1 MADNI
6 PTLHCAKLFLT
17 YPAKIAQYGATTDGK
32 SMQGQAQDEMNF
44 SMLLHGIKRM
54 TSAASCVLP
63 AKQSAIFEYVR
74 DGRIDEARAIFHD
87 KLGPPLNSIAFAN
100 ALQSPQC

>member
-1 MADNI
+1 MA
-6 PTLHCAKLFLT
+6 
-17 YPAKIAQYGATTDGK
+17 K
-32 SMQGQAQDEMNF
+32 SMQEQAQDEMNF
-44 SMLLHGIKRM
+44 LILLYGVKRM